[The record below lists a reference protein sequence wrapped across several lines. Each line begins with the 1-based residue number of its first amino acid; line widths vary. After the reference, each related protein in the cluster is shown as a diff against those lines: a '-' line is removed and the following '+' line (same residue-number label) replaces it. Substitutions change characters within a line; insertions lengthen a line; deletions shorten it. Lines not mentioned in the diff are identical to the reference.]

1 MIHKMRQFIS
11 YFALRFMKGVQVQL
25 TCFMSSVYITEDRII
40 EKGIVQVCL
49 GPKELFICNRCLYHG
64 GAVVDWCL
72 NYGGASM

>member
-1 MIHKMRQFIS
+1 
-11 YFALRFMKGVQVQL
+11 MKGVQVQL
-25 TCFMSSVYITEDRII
+25 TSFMSSVYITEDRIV

-49 GPKELFICNRCLYHG
+49 GSKELFICNWCLYYG